1 MAAEPARAPDPTL
14 VFASPG
20 PPPDAPAGPAP
31 PAAEDTRIGSVL
43 KDTYHVLRKLGEGGM
58 GAVYLA
64 EHRSIRKKVAVKV
77 LGSAYSQRPELAERF
92 LREARAAAMID
103 SPHVIEIHDFG
114 TTPDGAAFFVM
125 EYLHGEDL
133 GDLARREGALPWPR
147 AKAIVLQICSA
158 LEAAHDKGVVHRDM
172 KPENC
177 FHLERGDI
185 IKVLDFGIAK
195 VASDE
200 ADGGRSLTRTGMIFG
215 TPEYMSP
222 EQAQGAP
229 HDHRVDIYATG
240 VILFQLI
247 TGQLPF
253 AADNFMGLLNKH
265 MFEAPPRP
273 SSVYP
278 AAQFPREVEAIVL
291 KALQKDPALRFQS
304 MAEFAAAIT
313 AVGTGAA
320 PVTVVDEPLR
330 ARPRPGE
337 AVGYRDAPTMIAAPR
352 PEPTARRRWLAP
364 IAIAAVAAGV
374 TAAVLAGGGDDPP
387 KTPIA
392 AATNP
397 ELLPIDPP
405 RAEPPAL
412 LPVADPP
419 APQPQPV
426 PPVSLQINT
435 GTVVA
440 TVLDGDG
447 RVLGTT
453 DVGVS
458 VPRGAEP
465 IALVL
470 RADGYQDLPLEV
482 TPDRDQ
488 TIDRAGAL
496 RKRPAGKPDKAPT
509 KSTPTPTKKPPDNSD
524 LMPLD

>member
-1 MAAEPARAPDPTL
+1 
-14 VFASPG
+14 
-20 PPPDAPAGPAP
+20 
-31 PAAEDTRIGSVL
+31 
-43 KDTYHVLRKLGEGGM
+43 
-58 GAVYLA
+58 
-64 EHRSIRKKVAVKV
+64 
-77 LGSAYSQRPELAERF
+77 
-92 LREARAAAMID
+92 
-103 SPHVIEIHDFG
+103 
-114 TTPDGAAFFVM
+114 
-125 EYLHGEDL
+125 
-133 GDLARREGALPWPR
+133 
-147 AKAIVLQICSA
+147 
-158 LEAAHDKGVVHRDM
+158 
-172 KPENC
+172 
-177 FHLERGDI
+177 
-185 IKVLDFGIAK
+185 
-195 VASDE
+195 
-200 ADGGRSLTRTGMIFG
+200 
-215 TPEYMSP
+215 
-222 EQAQGAP
+222 
-229 HDHRVDIYATG
+229 
-240 VILFQLI
+240 
-247 TGQLPF
+247 
-253 AADNFMGLLNKH
+253 
-265 MFEAPPRP
+265 
-273 SSVYP
+273 
-278 AAQFPREVEAIVL
+278 
-291 KALQKDPALRFQS
+291 
-304 MAEFAAAIT
+304 
-313 AVGTGAA
+313 
-320 PVTVVDEPLR
+320 
-330 ARPRPGE
+330 
-337 AVGYRDAPTMIAAPR
+337 
-352 PEPTARRRWLAP
+352 
-364 IAIAAVAAGV
+364 V